1 MIFLLSHR
9 EQLSGSRVDFLENA
23 LKSRFITYLNEQL
36 GQNLVKISKR
46 INLIIVSS
54 GFTRKYKKIRP

>member
-1 MIFLLSHR
+1 MIFLPSHR
-9 EQLSGSRVDFLENA
+9 ELLSGSRVDFLENA

-46 INLIIVSS
+46 VNLITTSS
-54 GFTRKYKKIRP
+54 GSTNEYK